1 MAVSAQVTAINFAVS
16 GMIYVTFEG
25 GTQREFTSLQ
35 GLQEFAAACDDTLNT
50 ELAQQMAMRWWLER
64 DPNAENVTLVL
75 GKRLTFDMSTAEM
88 IGVVDG

>member
-1 MAVSAQVTAINFAVS
+1 MAVSAQVTAINFAAS
-16 GMIYVTFEG
+16 GTIYVTFEG
-25 GTQREFTSLQ
+25 GTQREFGSLQ
-35 GLQEFAAACDDTLNT
+35 ALQDFAAACDDSLNT
-50 ELAQQMAMRWWLER
+50 DLAQQMSLRWWLER